1 MLHDV
6 QIAREFF
13 EAGKTKSYEYR
24 IEVLKSLYD
33 SIISHED
40 ELCHALKTDLNKSV
54 TESYMTEIGI
64 VLSELSLTIKK
75 LSNWMKPKK
84 KRVDLGQMPGGLVEL
99 SEPFGLVLVM
109 APWNYPFQLAFVP
122 LIGAIAA
129 GNAVVLKVSND
140 TPHTTEVMEKIIS
153 QVFTGGE
160 VCIFSGGRAVNEE
173 LLREKYDYIFFTG
186 STNVGKVVMEAAA
199 GNLTPLTL
207 ELGGK
212 SPCIVDSS
220 ADVEKAAK
228 RILFGKLVNGGQ
240 TCIAPDYVL
249 IDESVRDEFV
259 INVERELKSFIPNG
273 EYYMENYPK
282 IINET
287 AFNRL
292 RSMMSSGDIVIGGE
306 IDEETRQIGFT
317 LLDDVD
323 LNSRLMN
330 EEIFGPLLP
339 MITYENLEDAISFI
353 KTKSK
358 PLALY
363 MFSKSDENIDRV
375 LSDVSFGGGCIND
388 TITHFVGHHAGFG
401 GVGDSGM
408 GSYHGKLTFDTF
420 SHSKTIY
427 KKGEIFDIPVRYHP
441 YDEKKLKLIKS
452 ILK

>member
-6 QIAREFF
+6 HAAREFF

-24 IEVLKSLYD
+24 IEVLKNLYD

-40 ELCHALKTDLNKSV
+40 ELCRALKTDLNKSV

-129 GNAVVLKVSND
+129 GNSVVLKVSND

-153 QVFTGGE
+153 QVFTGE

-199 GNLTPLTL
+199 ENLTPLTL

-212 SPCIVDSS
+212 SPCVVDSS
-220 ADVEKAAK
+220 ADIEKAAK
-228 RILFGKLVNGGQ
+228 RIVFGKLVNGGQ

-249 IDESVRDEFV
+249 IDESVKDEFISSV
-259 INVERELKSFIPNG
+259 KRELENFIPNVD
-273 EYYMENYPK
+273 YYTENYPK
-282 IINET
+282 IINES

-292 RSMMSSGDIVIGGE
+292 RSMMSSGNVLIGGE
-306 IDEETRQIGFT
+306 VDEVTRQIGFT
-317 LLDDVD
+317 LLDNVD
-323 LNSRLMN
+323 LNSILMN

-339 MITYENLEDAISFI
+339 MITYANLEDAISFI

-363 MFSKSDENIDRV
+363 MFSKSDKNIERV
-375 LSDVSFGGGCIND
+375 LSEVSFGGGCIND

-408 GSYHGKLTFDTF
+408 GRYHGKLTFDTF
-420 SHSKTIY
+420 SHLKTIY
-427 KKGEIFDIPVRYHP
+427 TKGEIFDAPVRYHP
-441 YDEKKLKLIKS
+441 YDEKKLKLIKR